1 MHRDQFINSQKIY
14 PISLGVVLA
23 FSSSVALAQSSVQ
36 VFGVI
41 DSGYTH
47 LSSSGSGSVN
57 KIGSDGNMSSR
68 LGIRGTEDLGG
79 GLKAGFWLEA
89 AYESDTG
96 LGGSTSADNIKNQS
110 GGFTFG
116 RRSTVSLM
124 GSWGEV
130 RLGRD
135 FVPGF
140 SNLAVSGGGYHAF
153 GTNGVGSS
161 AALFYP
167 PSSARGVTH
176 VRASNSIAYHL
187 PKMNGIFGTVMYA
200 FGENTANDDGRVIGA
215 RLGYAKGPI
224 SVAIAS
230 TKTTNSVLGDLRQSN
245 IGGSYDFGVAKVML
259 LLGENKA
266 GLGDKKTRVWA
277 LGAHVPVGP
286 AGQIR
291 VSYGAVK
298 ATNVANDANHFALGY
313 VHNLSKRTALYGT
326 VARVSNKDGGN
337 AYSVGDGL
345 AVANAGGSATGYQ
358 IGIRHRF

>member
-1 MHRDQFINSQKIY
+1 VHFYQSITFPKLT
-14 PISLGVVLA
+14 PIALGLTLTFVGSAVH
-23 FSSSVALAQSSVQ
+23 AQSNVQ

-57 KIGSDGNMSSR
+57 KLGSDGNMSSR

-167 PSSARGVTH
+167 ASGARGVTH

-200 FGENTANDDGRVIGA
+200 FGENAENNDGRVVGA

-224 SVAIAS
+224 SMAVAT
-230 TKTTNSVLGDLRQSN
+230 TKTTNSLLGDLRQSN
-245 IGGSYDFGVAKVML
+245 IGGSYDFGVAKVMF

-266 GLGDKKTRVWA
+266 GLGDRKTRAWA
-277 LGAHVPVGP
+277 LGAHVPVGA

-298 ATNVANDANHFALGY
+298 ATNIANDANHFALGY

-326 VARVSNKDGGN
+326 LARVSNKDGGK

-345 AVANAGGSATGYQ
+345 AVTSAGGSATGYQ